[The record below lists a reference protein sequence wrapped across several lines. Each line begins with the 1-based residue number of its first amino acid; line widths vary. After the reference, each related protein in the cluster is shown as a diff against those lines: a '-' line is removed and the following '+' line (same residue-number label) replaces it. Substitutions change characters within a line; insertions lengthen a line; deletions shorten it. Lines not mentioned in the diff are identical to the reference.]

1 VYCIQL
7 MMHTPS
13 GLASPSS
20 LLSLRVNPSEFD
32 FDPLQV
38 RSLHHQVQAFILR
51 ASYEGTL
58 GPGDRLNESAISGQ
72 LGISRT
78 PVREALTYLESS
90 GLVVRLPRRGFFLAS
105 LSEDDAAH
113 CYVMRE
119 LLEGYAARLVA
130 GHVTPTQIAG
140 LERIVE
146 AMGRAVDAG
155 NWPQAAV
162 QNIAFHETVIA
173 TVGNPVLLR
182 MWRSVGPVL
191 WYFDSLTH
199 HGAPTAREGF
209 VERHQALVSALRAGH
224 PDAAEA
230 AFIGH
235 IDSVKRVVIA
245 RLRTKVPS
253 RGGKDHE

>member
-1 VYCIQL
+1 MRTL
-7 MMHTPS
+7 SP
-13 GLASPSS
+13 GLPGPSS
-20 LLSLRVNPSEFD
+20 LLSLRVNPADVD
-32 FDPLQV
+32 FDSLQA

-51 ASYEGTL
+51 ASHEGTL
-58 GPGDRLNESAISGQ
+58 GPGDRLNESAISAQ

-90 GLVVRLPRRGFFLAS
+90 GLVVRIPRRGFFLAS

-130 GHVTPTQIAG
+130 GRLTPAQIAG
-140 LERIVE
+140 LQQVMEG
-146 AMGRAVDAG
+146 MGRAVEAS

-162 QNIAFHETVIA
+162 QNIAFHESVVA

-191 WYFDSLTH
+191 WYFDSLTRQ
-199 HGAPTAREGF
+199 GAPAAREGF
-209 VERHQALVSALRAGH
+209 VERHETLVAALRTGD

-230 AFIGH
+230 AFIEH
-235 IDSVKRVVIA
+235 IDTVKKVVIA
-245 RLRTKVPS
+245 RLRSRTAS
-253 RGGKDHE
+253 RGGTDDA